1 MLFQHSP
8 LAYFEF
14 NRFLR
19 LSYINEQGIN
29 FSGYRQDE
37 KIYRLTDFV
46 PVSGSLRKQW
56 EVNST
61 GTHLTEVGLQGK
73 NGIRLYLNCLWW
85 IIDNKGT
92 FDGIACLGFDS
103 TRYHQMMEELQKSTS
118 QFKEFAQLLP
128 ETVFEMDTD
137 GNFLFLNESSFEVFG
152 YSKGD
157 RINAF
162 DMFVPE
168 ELPRIKENMKR
179 TLSGEKI
186 KGNAYLAKRKDG
198 STFPVLIYSDIIYQ
212 GGKPIGFRGFVV
224 DISHIRMAEK
234 ALLESEEKYRS
245 LTNRL
250 PVGIY
255 RTNREGKLLY
265 ANPAFIHMLGYDSPE
280 EAFAHPVQDF
290 YSEPDERE
298 KLLQPLEPGE
308 EYYQPEIHLK
318 KKDGTRIIVKD
329 RGKVYKSPEGQ
340 IYYDGI
346 IEDITET
353 HLLEEK
359 LKQAEKLQAIG
370 TLAGGIAHDFN
381 NLLMGM
387 QLYTEMALKE
397 AGENEKL
404 RKNLEK
410 ILLAQE
416 RGKQLL
422 QQIVSFTNYPE
433 DYPEKI
439 NLKDTVNNILDLIK
453 DTIPET
459 IDFRTDLNDC
469 GLVNMKPVHVH
480 QILQNLIT
488 NAIHAMEGKGR
499 LTVTIRCSGKNGAA
513 EKDRQTKHTGRYAI
527 VSVEDTGCGISD
539 KNINRIFEPFF
550 TTKDVGLGTG
560 LGLYIVH
567 NLVKKYNG
575 EIQVRS
581 HPGEGTVLQIFL
593 PIME

>member
-19 LSYINEQGIN
+19 LSYINEQGII

-439 NLKDTVNNILDLIK
+439 NLKDTVHNILDLIK

-469 GLVNMKPVHVH
+469 GLVNMKPVHLH

-499 LTVTIRCSGKNGAA
+499 LTVTIRCSVKNGAA
-513 EKDRQTKHTGRYAI
+513 EKDRQTKPTGRYAI

-539 KNINRIFEPFF
+539 RNINRIFEPFF

>member
-19 LSYINEQGIN
+19 LSYINEQGII

-359 LKQAEKLQAIG
+359 LKQAEKL
-370 TLAGGIAHDFN
+370 
-381 NLLMGM
+381 
-387 QLYTEMALKE
+387 
-397 AGENEKL
+397 
-404 RKNLEK
+404 
-410 ILLAQE
+410 
-416 RGKQLL
+416 
-422 QQIVSFTNYPE
+422 
-433 DYPEKI
+433 
-439 NLKDTVNNILDLIK
+439 
-453 DTIPET
+453 
-459 IDFRTDLNDC
+459 
-469 GLVNMKPVHVH
+469 
-480 QILQNLIT
+480 
-488 NAIHAMEGKGR
+488 
-499 LTVTIRCSGKNGAA
+499 
-513 EKDRQTKHTGRYAI
+513 
-527 VSVEDTGCGISD
+527 
-539 KNINRIFEPFF
+539 
-550 TTKDVGLGTG
+550 
-560 LGLYIVH
+560 
-567 NLVKKYNG
+567 
-575 EIQVRS
+575 
-581 HPGEGTVLQIFL
+581 
-593 PIME
+593 